1 MPKVWID
8 NKKYSK
14 RARHFKGSL
23 RKYKQ
28 HWPVKRHIRIRHRAA
43 LKKFSGKK
51 HVTKYYHSGKHHK
64 KKKGHGFSKTEVA
77 FLHSKKKKKGHGFS
91 PEEIAFLHSSKKKKS
106 AAVQPPV
113 ANNMSKLLG
122 MTSTLVSKHQA
133 ALPPI

>member
-64 KKKGHGFSKTEVA
+64 KKKGHGFS
-77 FLHSKKKKKGHGFS
+77 